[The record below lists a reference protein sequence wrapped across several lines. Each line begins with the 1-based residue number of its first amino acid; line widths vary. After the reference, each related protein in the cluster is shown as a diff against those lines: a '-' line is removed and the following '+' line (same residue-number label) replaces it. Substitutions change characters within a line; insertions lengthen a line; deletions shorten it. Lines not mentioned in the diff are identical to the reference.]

1 MFDAVGKSTDGVSLN
16 DCLLPGPALQPDL
29 VSLLIRFRCHRVG
42 MMADV
47 RKMFLQIKIAP
58 EDQNVHRFF
67 WRDLNPNEK
76 VKTYCMTRLPFGDV
90 SSPFEAIATMHY
102 HADQC
107 KEIYPEAA
115 QVIKE
120 DTYVDDCL
128 TGWETETM
136 AYKLYSDLVEMM
148 KIGGFDLVKWATN
161 SKVLLSY
168 IPPTQRATCR
178 LVCLDNDS
186 DPLKALGLSWDTVV
200 DAFLFH
206 QGNKLLQ
213 VPDPE
218 TKRSVISLSSKLF
231 DPLGFLGPFT
241 IRAKILYQKL
251 WIRGVAWDDSL
262 DDETRL
268 EWKKWKEELEH
279 LNQIRINRSFLVDLD
294 FGLVSIQL
302 HGYSD
307 ASPNAYG
314 AVIIFVFKIQV
325 ETYGYKFCSQKRE

>member
-1 MFDAVGKSTDGVSLN
+1 M
-16 DCLLPGPALQPDL
+16 
-29 VSLLIRFRCHRVG
+29 
-42 MMADV
+42 
-47 RKMFLQIKIAP
+47 
-58 EDQNVHRFF
+58 
-67 WRDLNPNEK
+67 
-76 VKTYCMTRLPFGDV
+76 
-90 SSPFEAIATMHY
+90 
-102 HADQC
+102 
-107 KEIYPEAA
+107 
-115 QVIKE
+115 
-120 DTYVDDCL
+120 DDCL
-128 TGWETETM
+128 TRCETETT
-136 AYKLYSDLVEMM
+136 AYELYSDLVEMM

-161 SKVLLSY
+161 SEVLLSY
-168 IPPTQRATCR
+168 IPPTKRATCR

-186 DPLKALGLSWDTVV
+186 DPLKALGLSWDTVD

-206 QGNKLLQ
+206 QGNKLLH

-268 EWKKWKEELEH
+268 EWKKWKEEREH

-294 FGLVSIQL
+294 FGLVSIQVM
-302 HGYSD
+302 
-307 ASPNAYG
+307 
-314 AVIIFVFKIQV
+314 VIATQVQTLMEPSLIFVFRTQV

>member
-1 MFDAVGKSTDGVSLN
+1 M
-16 DCLLPGPALQPDL
+16 
-29 VSLLIRFRCHRVG
+29 
-42 MMADV
+42 
-47 RKMFLQIKIAP
+47 
-58 EDQNVHRFF
+58 
-67 WRDLNPNEK
+67 
-76 VKTYCMTRLPFGDV
+76 
-90 SSPFEAIATMHY
+90 
-102 HADQC
+102 
-107 KEIYPEAA
+107 
-115 QVIKE
+115 
-120 DTYVDDCL
+120 
-128 TGWETETM
+128 
-136 AYKLYSDLVEMM
+136 
-148 KIGGFDLVKWATN
+148 
-161 SKVLLSY
+161 
-168 IPPTQRATCR
+168 
-178 LVCLDNDS
+178 VCLDNDS